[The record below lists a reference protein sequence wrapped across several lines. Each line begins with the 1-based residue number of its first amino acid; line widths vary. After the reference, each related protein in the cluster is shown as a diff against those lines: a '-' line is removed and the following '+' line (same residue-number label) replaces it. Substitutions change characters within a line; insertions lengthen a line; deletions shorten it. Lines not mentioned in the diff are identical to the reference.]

1 MPFTP
6 KNNSRGLRASR
17 LHAAVVCIALAGVS
31 ACAVQKR
38 ETSVGDSPVHDVQCP
53 NFSTWEMCVAK
64 GERRHCNGA
73 SARLLSPSVEEL
85 ESFRGE
91 GQTVSQDGKITYRT
105 VRIICEE

>member
-1 MPFTP
+1 MFPGP
-6 KNNSRGLRASR
+6 VLRLRRISPRIQA
-17 LHAAVVCIALAGVS
+17 VS

-53 NFSTWEMCVAK
+53 NFSTWEMCVAR

-73 SARLLSPSVEEL
+73 PARLLSPSVEEL
-85 ESFRGE
+85 ESYRGE

-105 VRIICEE
+105 IRIICEKYCLGFS

>member
-1 MPFTP
+1 MT
-6 KNNSRGLRASR
+6 NSSVKALAA
-17 LHAAVVCIALAGVS
+17 AAVVAALVTVS

-38 ETSVGDSPVHDVQCP
+38 EPSAGDSPVHDVQCP

-73 SARLLSPSVEEL
+73 SARLLSPSEEEL
-85 ESFRGE
+85 DSYRGE

-105 VRIICEE
+105 IKIICEE